1 MAANHF
7 DQICVDTIRFLAVD
21 MVQKVASGP
30 PCLPIG
36 AAPMAYV
43 LQMRFMKHHP
53 DNPQCADRD
62 RFALSAGRG
71 PALLYG
77 VLESIS

>member
-21 MVQKVASGP
+21 
-30 PCLPIG
+30 
-36 AAPMAYV
+36 
-43 LQMRFMKHHP
+43 MKHHP